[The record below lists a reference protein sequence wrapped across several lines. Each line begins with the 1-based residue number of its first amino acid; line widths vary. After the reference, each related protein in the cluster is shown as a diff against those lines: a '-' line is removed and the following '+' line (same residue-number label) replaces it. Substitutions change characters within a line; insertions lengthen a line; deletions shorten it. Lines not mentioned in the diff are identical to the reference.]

1 MLLGRKTYEIF
12 AAHSLFVGED
22 DPFGR
27 TFNQVTKY
35 VAAEIARLKQGD
47 GPMLLTQGN
56 SVLLHPLLPPA

>member
-1 MLLGRKTYEIF
+1 MSGRAAIDRPFDLLLARKTYEIF
-12 AAHSLFVGED
+12 AAHCLFVDED

-47 GPMLLTQGN
+47 GPIC
-56 SVLLHPLLPPA
+56 